1 MLTPFLN
8 KPDSLRDLT
17 ILMISLI
24 CSFEIIS
31 VAIPRPNVFLLTSA
45 SAADAAAVNPN
56 RIKKLLAN
64 GLGTY
69 PIKVF

>member
-17 ILMISLI
+17 ILMISFI

-45 SAADAAAVNPN
+45 SAAHAAAVNPN
-56 RIKKLLAN
+56 RTKKLLAN
-64 GLGTY
+64 GLGIY